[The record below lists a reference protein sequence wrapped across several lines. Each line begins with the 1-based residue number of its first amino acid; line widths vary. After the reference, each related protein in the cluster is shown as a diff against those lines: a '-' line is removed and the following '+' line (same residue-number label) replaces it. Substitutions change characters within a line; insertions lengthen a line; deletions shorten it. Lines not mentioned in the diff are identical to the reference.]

1 MSDGELLI
9 LGLFAASFIPP
20 LLSPL
25 AYRRAERRSRMAW
38 ADVAL
43 PPFVASEGAAYRAP
57 RPIAMGH
64 LDRAPG
70 LVRLAA
76 GSSIV
81 LGSMFVP
88 GLALGLFGLFAG
100 GIGLV
105 SIPGLFVAASLWGVG
120 HQLLRRQK
128 AERAVSIATWS
139 LIMNVIILAAV
150 AVMVL
155 STSESAFWILGGG
168 TAAYACLSIG
178 HALVLRKAGRLVAA
192 LSDPER
198 ADEPYYWAQQTG
210 SLTQAFPART

>member
-1 MSDGELLI
+1 MSDGGELLI
-9 LGLFAASFIPP
+9 LGLFAASFLPP
-20 LLSPL
+20 LLFFF
-25 AYRRAERRSRMAW
+25 AYRRAERRSRRAW
-38 ADVAL
+38 ADVAR
-43 PPFVASEGAAYRAP
+43 PPFVVSEGAAYRAP

-88 GLALGLFGLFAG
+88 GLALGLFGLIAG

-128 AERAVSIATWS
+128 PERAVSIATWS
-139 LIMNVIILAAV
+139 LVLNLIILAG
-150 AVMVL
+150 
-155 STSESAFWILGGG
+155 F
-168 TAAYACLSIG
+168 
-178 HALVLRKAGRLVAA
+178 LVPLW
-192 LSDPER
+192 R
-198 ADEPYYWAQQTG
+198 ADRATT
-210 SLTQAFPART
+210 SSSSRSR